1 MSLRPQVVESPGPR
15 KDMLHWMS
23 AEHEAGVDEAG
34 RGPLF
39 GPVYAAAVILDP
51 ARPIR
56 GLRDSKQ
63 LSPGRRA
70 QLALRIRER
79 ALAWHVAWADV
90 EEIDALNILG
100 ATLLA
105 MRRAVLGL
113 AVRPRLVRVDGNTLP
128 YLTDCCGGVE
138 ALVGGDDSVAA
149 ISAASILAKQARD
162 ALCLDME
169 QAYPGYQL
177 ASHKGYGTPEHL
189 AALARLG
196 PSRQHRTSFAPVQE
210 AFILFKS

>member
-1 MSLRPQVVESPGPR
+1 MLRRMG
-15 KDMLHWMS
+15 

-51 ARPIR
+51 ARPIV

-63 LSPGRRA
+63 LLPARRA
-70 QLALRIRER
+70 ELALLIRER

-113 AVRPRLVRVDGNTLP
+113 ALRPRLVRVDGNRLP
-128 YLTDCCGGVE
+128 FLTDCCDGAE
-138 ALVGGDDSVAA
+138 ALVNGDDMVPA

-162 ALCLDME
+162 ALCQDME
-169 QAYPGYQL
+169 LAYPGYQL
-177 ASHKGYGTPEHL
+177 ANHKGYATAEHL
-189 AALARLG
+189 SALQRLG
-196 PSRQHRTSFAPVQE
+196 PSRQHRTSFEPVRL
-210 AFILFKS
+210 ASARIKA

>member
-1 MSLRPQVVESPGPR
+1 
-15 KDMLHWMS
+15 
-23 AEHEAGVDEAG
+23 
-34 RGPLF
+34 
-39 GPVYAAAVILDP
+39 VYAAAVVLDP

-63 LSPGRRA
+63 LTAGQRER
-70 QLALRIRER
+70 LAILIRER

-113 AVRPRLVRVDGNTLP
+113 SLRPARVLVDGNCLP
-128 YLTDCCGGVE
+128 ALADCCDCTE
-138 ALVGGDDSVAA
+138 AIVKGDASIAA

-162 ALCLDME
+162 ALCPHLE
-169 QAYPGYQL
+169 LAYPGYRL
-177 ASHKGYGTPEHL
+177 DVHKGYPTPEHL

-196 PSRQHRTSFAPVQE
+196 PSPQHRHSFGPVRE
-210 AFILFKS
+210 ALDRIKS